1 MIRLVN
7 AELLKLRR
15 RWASY
20 VVLGV
25 LLGLMALVYLLIGLT
40 SRGSEVSD
48 QVLRFPGAYS
58 VINQFVFGLGSL
70 LAVSYAAAVGG
81 ADWNWGVLRVIV
93 ARGEGRSRYVL
104 AKYVGVAIACA
115 IGVVIAYTVG
125 VVLTMLSASLAGGSA
140 GDPFAGGGGATMLR
154 SVGYGTFVLLERAA
168 IGFAVAMLMRSQVAG
183 VVVGIVLYLGES
195 ILSTILVVI
204 NLRGEGLARL
214 QVQDTQ
220 WFQFLP
226 FSIGDSVLSAAAPS
240 IGNDVSSMLLQP
252 VSLGVAVAATAV
264 YLVLALGVA
273 MLATERAEIA

>member
-104 AKYVGVAIACA
+104 AKYIGVAIACA

>member
-104 AKYVGVAIACA
+104 AKFIGVAIACA

>member
-81 ADWNWGVLRVIV
+81 ADWNWGALRVIV

-273 MLATERAEIA
+273 MVATERAEIA

>member
-104 AKYVGVAIACA
+104 AKYIGVAIASA
-115 IGVVIAYTVG
+115 IGVVIAYTVW

>member
-1 MIRLVN
+1 
-7 AELLKLRR
+7 
-15 RWASY
+15 
-20 VVLGV
+20 
-25 LLGLMALVYLLIGLT
+25 MAGRCRT
-40 SRGSEVSD
+40 RCSDSR
-48 QVLRFPGAYS
+48 GAYS

-93 ARGEGRSRYVL
+93 ARGEGRSRYIL
-104 AKYVGVAIACA
+104 AKFIGIALACT
-115 IGVVIAYTVG
+115 IGVVIAYVAG
-125 VVLTMLSASLAGGSA
+125 ILLTMLSASLAGGSA
-140 GDPFAGGGGATMLR
+140 GDPFASNGGGTLAR

-168 IGFAVAMLMRSQVAG
+168 IGFAVAMIMRSQVAG

-204 NLRGEGLARL
+204 NLRGDGLSGL
-214 QVQDTQ
+214 QTQDTQ

-252 VSLGVAVAATAV
+252 VALGTALAVTAV
-264 YLVLALGVA
+264 YLVVALGVA